1 MEPIFDL
8 QKRLLPDLLETMRKR
23 YEVLRHLQLMQPVGR
38 RSLASALGITERVL
52 RGEVDFLR
60 EQGLVRIEPV
70 GMKLTVAGAD
80 LVRTMEPLVKELFG
94 LTDLEKQ
101 LKKVLQLKNAVVVP
115 GDSEGSNWVKK
126 EMGRAGARLLK
137 QWAQPDQV
145 VAVAGGTTVAAVA
158 EMMTAA
164 PGLKETTFVPARG
177 GLGEAV
183 ELEANYIASLM
194 AQKSGGKYRLM
205 HVPDQLSEEAYQT
218 LVKEPHIQE
227 MLKVLRSSRMVIH
240 GIGDATAMAIRRKS
254 NPALLDQLKEAGAV
268 GEAFGYYFNNKGEI
282 VYRGR
287 SIGLGLKDLKQA
299 EVIVAVA
306 GGCSKAEAVAAIC
319 PVAGIDILI
328 TDEAAAKAILKHQA
342 DRSAPE
348 SS

>member
-1 MEPIFDL
+1 MEPILDL

-70 GMKLTVAGAD
+70 GMQLTAAGAD
-80 LVRTMEPLVKELFG
+80 LVWNMEPLVKELFG

-101 LKKVLQLKNAVVVP
+101 LKEVLQLKNAVVVP
-115 GDSEGSNWVKK
+115 GDSEGSDWVKK
-126 EMGRAGARLLK
+126 EMGRAGARMLK

-205 HVPDQLSEEAYQT
+205 HVPDQLSEEAYET

-227 MLKVLRSSRMVIH
+227 MLKVLRSSRIVIH

-254 NPALLDQLKEAGAV
+254 NPVLLDQLKQAGAV

-287 SIGLGLKDLKQA
+287 SIGLGLNDLKQA
-299 EVIVAVA
+299 QVIVAVA

-342 DRSAPE
+342 DFSGPE